1 MSNKNKIKFLNISIS
16 ILLLL
21 FLLIFTFTAHAVNMS
36 SDNYNVQWG
45 NINIGAGQDL
55 EKAGGGNYILDLTMG
70 QTSPGLYSKTG
81 YKVRAGFQYIHSII
95 PFTFTISDLNIELGD
110 LIPQTPATDTNIL
123 TVSAG
128 GAGGYQVLAYES
140 HPLRPETGVDIDDT
154 SCDNGNCTKTNAEI
168 WSQNTTY
175 GFGFNING
183 DDTPADFADTTYF
196 RPFADFETYG
206 AGEEIM
212 ASSEATKS
220 AQTTVTYKANISQT
234 RAAGNYKT
242 NIVYIALPTY

>member
-1 MSNKNKIKFLNISIS
+1 MTNTKFVMT
-16 ILLLL
+16 LLGLGAL
-21 FLLIFTFTAHAVNMS
+21 FSFSFFVFSLKASAVNMS
-36 SDNYNVQWG
+36 SDNYKVQWG

-55 EKAGGGNYILDLTMG
+55 EKSGGGNYLLDLTMG
-70 QTSPGLYSKTG
+70 QTGPGLYSKTG

-95 PFTFTISDLNIELGD
+95 PFTFTISDLTIDLGN
-110 LIPQTPATDTNIL
+110 LIPQTPATDTNTL

-140 HPLRPETGVDIDDT
+140 HPLRSETGVEISNT

-183 DDTPADFADTTYF
+183 DDTPADFVDPTYF

-220 AQTTVTYKANISQT
+220 AQATVTYKANISQT
-234 RAAGNYKT
+234 QAAGNYQT
-242 NIVYIALPTY
+242 QIVYIAVPRY